1 MDVLSPA
8 HRLGHISLLGVIFL
22 LLLLSGCASGGQ
34 QAALAVESRK
44 PTNTP
49 TSAASPNIP
58 SATTNANNSPSLA
71 SLASSG
77 APQKASAQSA
87 LREDSTKLAVVKSA
101 RANLREHPNKSS
113 RVIKE
118 VIQGDA
124 LLLISRSP
132 IGSWYKVRHR
142 ETGDE
147 GWIHGNGIV
156 ITSLNAQTEA
166 RESSTVDRESTG
178 RVVTSVPHG
187 SKKATSSG
195 RTYRN
200 VDGDIVPSP
209 VFSSSV
215 PAGASARCRD
225 GSYSFSKHRR
235 GTCSHHGG
243 VAKWLRSDIP

>member
-1 MDVLSPA
+1 MNVLFPV
-8 HRLGHISLLGVIFL
+8 HRLRHISLLGIIFL
-22 LLLLSGCASGGQ
+22 PLLLSGCASDVQ
-34 QAALAVESRK
+34 QTILTAHLSR

-49 TSAASPNIP
+49 TPAATSNNPT
-58 SATTNANNSPSLA
+58 TTNVSPSLGT
-71 SLASSG
+71 LASSG
-77 APQKASAQSA
+77 ALQKASAQSA
-87 LREDSTKLAVVKSA
+87 SREDSTDLAVVKSA

-113 RVIKE
+113 TVIKE
-118 VIQGDA
+118 VKQGDA
-124 LLLISRSP
+124 LLLTSRSP
-132 IGSWYKVRHR
+132 IGPWYKVRHQ

-187 SKKATSSG
+187 SRKATSSG